1 MKKFNAIKNIK
12 IKLPDFTK
20 KLHKKE
26 RKSSIK
32 KKIFL
37 SITLIILA
45 AVFVIGC
52 TASYLSYKSTFDTLE
67 QTMKEVAKSS
77 SAVVTREL
85 DIYKTVASEVGL
97 IPQLSNSDIT
107 RKEKADIFNSRK
119 EMLNLID
126 LNIADKKGAVSSY
139 GTEASEIVAHMDYF
153 KKAMNGEVYVSGAQF
168 DGKTFD
174 MYFIIAAPLWKDGIY
189 GSTIEGAVILKVD
202 GRTISDIASQVV
214 IGKKG
219 FGSIID
225 RSGYTI
231 GHPDYQKVLNLEN
244 TIMNYENDGSNEELA
259 ILEEKMLNKELNF
272 GSYKS
277 FDGKKLLSYSEIEG
291 TDGWGLLVEVPQSEY
306 MFGTYLN
313 IVMTVLLGV
322 AAILISAFIGFR
334 ISNKIADPIIACA
347 NRLKLLSEGD
357 LSTEV
362 PKKNSSDET
371 GILLDSLE
379 ITINELN
386 DVIRDITYHLD
397 AIANADLTLYVE
409 KDYQGDFDPIEQ
421 SLKQILKSLNYV
433 FRKIDESTEQVA
445 GGSQQVAAGAQV
457 LTEGAT
463 EQASSIEELAATIN
477 EISEQIISNDENAQY
492 GKKIAEDTS
501 EEVLSGTEHMNQ
513 MIIAMNNINESS
525 VQIGKIIKTIEDIAF
540 QTNILA
546 LNAAVEA
553 ARAGSAGKGFAV
565 VADEVRNL
573 ASKSAEAAKNTT
585 QLIENSLKTIKK
597 GTEIADDTLK
607 SFNAIVEKTSKTVSV
622 VEQIAEASK
631 QQAIAASQI
640 NTGIEQISSVVQ
652 TNSAT
657 AEESAAASE
666 ELSGQVII
674 LKNLLSKIDIKHSS
688 KIKKEIKAEKLN
700 TEENAEMA

>member
-1 MKKFNAIKNIK
+1 MKIKGIKNIN
-12 IKLPDFTK
+12 IKFPRFIK

-26 RKSSIK
+26 KNSSIK

-37 SITLIILA
+37 NITSIILVSA
-45 AVFVIGC
+45 FVIGGM
-52 TASYLSYKSTFDTLE
+52 ASYLSYKSTFDTLE

-77 SAVVTREL
+77 SSVVTKEL
-85 DIYKTVASEVGL
+85 DIYKAVASEVGL
-97 IPQLSNSDIT
+97 IPQLSKPDIT

-126 LNIADKKGAVSSY
+126 LNVTDKKGAVASY
-139 GTEASEIVAHMDYF
+139 GTEASEVVAHMDYF

-174 MYFIIAAPLWKDGIY
+174 MYFIISAPLWKDGIY
-189 GSTIEGAVILKVD
+189 GSTVEGAVILKVD
-202 GRTISDIASQVV
+202 GKTVSDIVSQVV
-214 IGKKG
+214 VGEKG

-225 RSGYTI
+225 KGGYTI

-244 TIMNYENDGSNEELA
+244 TIMNYKNDGSNEQLA
-259 ILEEKMLNKELNF
+259 SLEEKMLNKELNF
-272 GSYKS
+272 GSYES
-277 FDGKKLLSYSEIEG
+277 SDGKKLLSYSEIEG
-291 TDGWGLLVEVPQSEY
+291 TDGWGLLIEVPQSEY
-306 MFGTYLN
+306 MGNTYLN
-313 IVMTVLLGV
+313 IMMTVGLGI

-357 LSTEV
+357 LHTEV
-362 PKKNSSDET
+362 PKTSSRDET
-371 GILLDSLE
+371 GILLSSLE
-379 ITINELN
+379 ITINEVN
-386 DVIRDITYHLD
+386 DVIRDISYHLGT
-397 AIANADLTLYVE
+397 IADGDLTKYVE
-409 KDYQGDFDPIEQ
+409 KDYLGDFDPIEQ
-421 SLKQILKSLNYV
+421 SLKQILKSLNYM
-433 FRKIDESTEQVA
+433 FRKIDESSEQVA
-445 GGSQQVAAGAQV
+445 SGSQQVAAGAQI

-463 EQASSIEELAATIN
+463 EQASSIEELAATIS

-492 GKKIAEDTS
+492 GKKISEDTS
-501 EEVLSGTEHMNQ
+501 KEVQKGTEHMNQ
-513 MIIAMNNINESS
+513 MIHAMNDINEAS

-585 QLIENSLKTIKK
+585 LLIENSLKTINK
-597 GTEIADDTLK
+597 GDKIADDTLK
-607 SFNAIVEKTSKTVSV
+607 SFNSIVEKTKMTVTI
-622 VEQIAEASK
+622 VEQIAEASQ
-631 QQAIAASQI
+631 QQALAISQV

-657 AEESAAASE
+657 AEESSAASE
-666 ELSGQVII
+666 ELSGQAIL
-674 LKNLLSKIDIKHSS
+674 LKNLLSRVKIKPSS
-688 KIKKEIKAEKLN
+688 KIKEEINDEELFIEKN
-700 TEENAEMA
+700 TETV